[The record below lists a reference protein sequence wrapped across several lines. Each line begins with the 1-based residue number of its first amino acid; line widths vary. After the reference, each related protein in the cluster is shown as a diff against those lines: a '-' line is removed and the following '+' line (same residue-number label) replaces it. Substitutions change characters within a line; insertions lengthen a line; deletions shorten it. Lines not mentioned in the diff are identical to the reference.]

1 MSGVETCREPYHDIR
16 YALMAVVPDRRLQY
30 EQKLK
35 MLRTNR
41 ATILEALR
49 QVCLLILHTHTQSFN
64 GLFSRT
70 TWVGR
75 YQKDKPFWI
84 F

>member
-1 MSGVETCREPYHDIR
+1 LNDLKCCSEPYHDIR

-41 ATILEALR
+41 ATIVEALR
-49 QVCLLILHTHTQSFN
+49 QVCRLEFVLLMFN
-64 GLFSRT
+64 T
-70 TWVGR
+70 
-75 YQKDKPFWI
+75 
-84 F
+84 

>member
-1 MSGVETCREPYHDIR
+1 MLNCREPYHDIR

-41 ATILEALR
+41 ATIMEALR
-49 QVCLLILHTHTQSFN
+49 QVFCVELNPVKVLSQKTGLACSGDFGWN
-64 GLFSRT
+64 GR
-70 TWVGR
+70 R
-75 YQKDKPFWI
+75 
-84 F
+84 

>member
-1 MSGVETCREPYHDIR
+1 MMGLQHYREPYHDIR
-16 YALMAVVPDRRLQY
+16 YNLMAVVPDRRLQY

-49 QVCLLILHTHTQSFN
+49 QVCCPPSFLLWDVNWAFCQ
-64 GLFSRT
+64 
-70 TWVGR
+70 
-75 YQKDKPFWI
+75 
-84 F
+84 

>member
-1 MSGVETCREPYHDIR
+1 VEYFSEPYHDIR
-16 YALMAVVPDRRLQY
+16 YALMAVVPDRRMQY

-49 QVCLLILHTHTQSFN
+49 QVCFLTICFILFFLGFICVVFKESSVAQS
-64 GLFSRT
+64 
-70 TWVGR
+70 
-75 YQKDKPFWI
+75 
-84 F
+84 

>member
-1 MSGVETCREPYHDIR
+1 VDYDREPYHDIR

-41 ATILEALR
+41 ATIVEALR
-49 QVCLLILHTHTQSFN
+49 QVATSRILYCTQLCGFLELEN
-64 GLFSRT
+64 
-70 TWVGR
+70 
-75 YQKDKPFWI
+75 
-84 F
+84 